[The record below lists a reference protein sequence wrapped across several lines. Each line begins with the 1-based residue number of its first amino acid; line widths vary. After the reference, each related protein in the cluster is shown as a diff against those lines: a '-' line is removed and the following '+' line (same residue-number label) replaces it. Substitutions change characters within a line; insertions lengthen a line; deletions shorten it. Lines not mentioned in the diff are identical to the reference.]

1 MGKPTSSFS
10 IPGFIRLGPSVYLQ
24 EPHLNSGTNIYHT
37 NQTPTFPSVPLHQ
50 HPPSP
55 TSTYHARTNSSSTH
69 SSEVTSP
76 DVIILTSWTGASAK
90 HVAKYTNE
98 YNALYPGV
106 PILLITTVVA
116 DFFLHSTAHKLAAL
130 KPAVDYLL
138 LWRSGYDAEA
148 AEEAEDPLQYF
159 YPTYAPTWSTSASA
173 MSSASSVL
181 SRPYSSRSVSTTA
194 TAAIPSFTTATE
206 RQRNPRQ
213 GHRQPPSVLLHAF
226 SEGGAHKAVLLARAY
241 RAAATAAAQSKGE
254 NGDGSGVPKIPVR
267 ALLLDSTP
275 GTPSFARMTT
285 AFARAMP
292 GYSPGGSSGKRTGS
306 GVGDGTSGGTN
317 EVQEKDVRSGKAN
330 LLARGLA
337 HGVVGVVWIGLHVR
351 GQYGEND
358 IVSETRRALND
369 GELWDFS
376 GEQWNMDGTDNGGLV
391 RTYLFG
397 EEDDVVWWRDV
408 HEHGVESA
416 KQGNTAGGG
425 GLGSLMVRFKRTE
438 HCAHA
443 RVNGEVYWGA
453 VRRTWEMRAD
463 GGMGLRMGLGR
474 RLSLDSLCFDDEGSQ

>member
-106 PILLITTVVA
+106 PILLITTMVA
-116 DFFLHSTAHKLAAL
+116 DFFLHSTAHKLASL

-138 LWRSGYDAEA
+138 SW
-148 AEEAEDPLQYF
+148 
-159 YPTYAPTWSTSASA
+159 
-173 MSSASSVL
+173 
-181 SRPYSSRSVSTTA
+181 RPYSSRSVSTTA

-292 GYSPGGSSGKRTGS
+292 GYSPGGS
-306 GVGDGTSGGTN
+306 
-317 EVQEKDVRSGKAN
+317 GKAN

-337 HGVVGVVWIGLHVR
+337 HGV
-351 GQYGEND
+351 
-358 IVSETRRALND
+358 
-369 GELWDFS
+369 
-376 GEQWNMDGTDNGGLV
+376 
-391 RTYLFG
+391 
-397 EEDDVVWWRDV
+397 EDDVVWWRDV
-408 HEHGVESA
+408 HEHGVESS